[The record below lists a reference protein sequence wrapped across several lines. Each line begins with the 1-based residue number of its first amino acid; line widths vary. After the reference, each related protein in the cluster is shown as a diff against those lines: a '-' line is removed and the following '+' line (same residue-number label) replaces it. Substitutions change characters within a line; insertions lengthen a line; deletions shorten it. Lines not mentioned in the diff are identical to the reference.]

1 MVLFNLMFSRR
12 FRKDVVALPKH
23 KKLLFF
29 GSLVLLLSVFLPW
42 YSENDEYLGNQIY
55 YGITGPLYFVG
66 ITILLL
72 SVGVFFYNLLE
83 IQRKKTPK
91 LPCSEWIFSLI
102 VGVSSLYLLL
112 LSVTIYLHPRFGIN
126 LNTKTTAFGITVGFI
141 GAALITVGAMIQRKM
156 THGISTESEEIP
168 QILEENPKIPP
179 LINISPSQRR
189 MQQESLKRVPTVED
203 KELENL
209 RMDL

>member
-1 MVLFNLMFSRR
+1 MFSRR
-12 FRKDVVALPKH
+12 FRKDVAALPKH

-29 GSLVLLLSVFLPW
+29 GSLILLVSVFFPW

-66 ITILLL
+66 ITILIL
-72 SVGVFFYNLLE
+72 SVAVFFYNLLE
-83 IQRKKTPK
+83 IQHKKVPK
-91 LPCSEWIFSLI
+91 LPLQEWIFSLI
-102 VGVSSLYLLL
+102 AGVSSFYLLL
-112 LSVTIYLHPRFGIN
+112 LSVTVYLHPRFGIN

-141 GAALITVGAMIQRKM
+141 GAALLTVGAMVQRKM
-156 THGISTESEEIP
+156 TQSGLTESEEIP
-168 QILEENPKIPP
+168 EIVEESPKIPT

-189 MQQESLKRVPTVED
+189 MQQENLKRVPTIED

-209 RMDL
+209 RMDI